1 MPCPGPHT
9 GRPARPYFYD
19 SHCLTSTETVCNNA
33 ASARSGCPDKSDKHH
48 RLCPR
53 VEVSR
58 SEYDH
63 TRGKFVVTVFSRVHS
78 TLQPALSVRL
88 LFQRLQ
94 AVLGLL
100 LLPNCLVGLFHHSP
114 CPPLRYLGS
123 RVFTALFLENILCF
137 SF

>member
-78 TLQPALSVRL
+78 TLQPALSVGRSVGRLVCHTL
-88 LFQRLQ
+88 LFFMILF
-94 AVLGLL
+94 LG
-100 LLPNCLVGLFHHSP
+100 PHCSCPRCLVTSNMAPAHPHATSVAVYP
-114 CPPLRYLGS
+114 
-123 RVFTALFLENILCF
+123 ALF
-137 SF
+137 